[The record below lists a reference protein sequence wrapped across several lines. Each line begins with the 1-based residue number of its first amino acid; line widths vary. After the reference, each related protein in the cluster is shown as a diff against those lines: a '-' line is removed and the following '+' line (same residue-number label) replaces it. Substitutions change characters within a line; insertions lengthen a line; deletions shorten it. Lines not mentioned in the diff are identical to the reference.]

1 MAWRDTRASRR
12 RLLLFS
18 LAIVLGV
25 AALVAVGSLRDNLR
39 SAIEDQTKTLLGA
52 DLVVTSR
59 AKLTDDAAEFIRKL
73 GGEQSREISFNSM
86 LVIPSAQGQTRLIQV
101 RALEGGFPFYGNF
114 VTVPAGARA
123 ELAAGFTAV
132 LEDSLMVQF
141 NLKPGDKIK
150 LGSAEFTLAGALRE
164 VPGETAAVATIAPRV
179 FIPLATVTE
188 TVSASCGSAST
199 RSRSANANS
208 ANPSAT

>member
-59 AKLTDDAAEFIRKL
+59 IKLDAAAEKFIGDL
-73 GGEQSREISFNSM
+73 GGEQSHEVAFNSM
-86 LVIPSAQGQTRLIQV
+86 VVVPGDRGQTRLVQV
-101 RALEGGFPFYGNF
+101 RAIEGGFPFYGNF
-114 VTVPAGARA
+114 VTVPAGVRSQ
-123 ELAAGFTAV
+123 LAAGRTAV

-141 NLKPGDKIK
+141 ELKPGDKVR
-150 LGSAEFTLAGALRE
+150 LGSAE
-164 VPGETAAVATIAPRV
+164 
-179 FIPLATVTE
+179 
-188 TVSASCGSAST
+188 
-199 RSRSANANS
+199 
-208 ANPSAT
+208 